1 MANLRLLSYEML
13 NEELNVI
20 STRRIS
26 AFILLRMIGALLMW
40 AYLPIWDEGKLLHNS
55 PKTS

>member
-1 MANLRLLSYEML
+1 MANLRLLSYKML
-13 NEELNVI
+13 SEELNVV

-40 AYLPIWDEGKLLHNS
+40 AYLPIWDEGKLSQLN
-55 PKTS
+55 